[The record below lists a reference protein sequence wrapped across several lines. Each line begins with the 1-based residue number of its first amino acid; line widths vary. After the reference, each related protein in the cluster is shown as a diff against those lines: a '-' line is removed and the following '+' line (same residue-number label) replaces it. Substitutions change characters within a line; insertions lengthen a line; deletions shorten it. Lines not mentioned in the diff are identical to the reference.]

1 VSPTKLA
8 ELVPHKFLDGP
19 LAGRT
24 IDLPRGTETFLI
36 GPRCSPLFTYE
47 YAGKD
52 GITVL
57 LAKRGRSRQLRRLVL
72 DYIGKKGKHPAL
84 VALGWR
90 RHPTVGKTVKT
101 GKGAAARA
109 AKKAVR
115 D

>member
-1 VSPTKLA
+1 VKLA

-19 LAGRT
+19 MGGRT
-24 IDLPRGTETFLI
+24 IDLPRGIETFLV
-36 GPRCSPLFTYE
+36 GPAGAPFFTYE

-72 DYIGKKGKHPAL
+72 NYIGKKGKHPAL

-90 RHPTVGKTVKT
+90 RQPTVGKTVKT

-109 AKKAVR
+109 AKRV
-115 D
+115 

>member
-1 VSPTKLA
+1 VKLA

-19 LAGRT
+19 MGGRT

-36 GPRCSPLFTYE
+36 GPPGGAFFTYE

-72 DYIGKKGKHPAL
+72 NYIGKKGKHPAL

-90 RHPTVGKTVKT
+90 RHPIRGKTVKT

-109 AKKAVR
+109 AKRVAS
-115 D
+115 

>member
-1 VSPTKLA
+1 M
-8 ELVPHKFLDGP
+8 E
-19 LAGRT
+19 GRT
-24 IDLPRGTETFLI
+24 IDLPRGTETLLVGPI
-36 GPRCSPLFTYE
+36 GAPFFVYE

-57 LAKRGRSRQLRRLVL
+57 LAKRRRSRHLRRLVL
-72 DYIGKKGKHPAL
+72 NYIGKKGKHPAL

>member
-1 VSPTKLA
+1 VKLA

-19 LAGRT
+19 MEGRT
-24 IDLPRGTETFLI
+24 IDLPRGTDTYLVGPVGAPFFL
-36 GPRCSPLFTYE
+36 YE

-52 GITVL
+52 GLTVL
-57 LAKRGRSRQLRRLVL
+57 LAVRKKNRHLRRLVL

-90 RHPTVGKTVKT
+90 RHPIRGKTVKT

-109 AKKAVR
+109 AKRVAS
-115 D
+115 